1 MNVNTLIEA
10 MSRPGSVIC
19 RLPGPEKNWG
29 MFASPLRILEADCPE
44 MVRQVIAELEKCLAS
59 GHFAAG
65 FIAYEAAAAFDS
77 ALETWPLNGFPYI
90 WFGIYDKPPEPFCCP
105 EGIYAWSGALN
116 PELAEAEYAAMLAAV
131 KAEILAG
138 NIYQANYTFR
148 SRGGARFSPER
159 LFLSLY
165 SAHPVP
171 YAAYVNTG
179 KNMMVSLS
187 PELFIEKNGR
197 EVLSRPMKG
206 TVSRAENPDDDRQR
220 MQFLASDPKNLA
232 ENLMIVDMVRNDLG
246 RICIPGTVRAE
257 PLFDIN
263 TYETLHQM
271 TSDVRGE
278 LPANISLWELLSA
291 VFPAAS
297 ITGAP
302 KVSAM
307 SVIRRH
313 EQSPRKVYTGSI
325 GCFNPQDDCCLNV
338 AIRTLVTDDN
348 STELGIGG
356 GIVYDSRID
365 DEWQEA
371 LLKSRFTNL
380 AAPDFRI
387 LETMLWVHD
396 KGVWC
401 LAEHLRRAANSQ
413 RYFERNWNIGAVEMA
428 VAEAVGKCMAQK
440 FVRARIRLLVESDG
454 TPNVEIYP
462 FDHADSWSA
471 KPKLKLCSEP
481 TDSSDIF
488 LYHKTDCREFYN
500 RHFSRA
506 KTEGFDEVV
515 FFNERGELTE
525 GAISNIFVR
534 LDGKWY
540 TPPLSCGLL
549 PGIWREKMIAELAA
563 AEIPITQT
571 QLQHAEKIMIGN
583 SLRGGAEAKIH

>member
-44 MVRQVIAELEKCLAS
+44 MVRPVIAELEKCLAS

-116 PELAEAEYAAMLAAV
+116 PELTETEYGAMLAAV

-148 SRGGARFSPER
+148 NRGSARFSPER

-179 KNMMVSLS
+179 KNKMVSLS

-246 RICIPGTVRAE
+246 RICVPGTVRAE

-297 ITGAP
+297 IT
-302 KVSAM
+302 
-307 SVIRRH
+307 
-313 EQSPRKVYTGSI
+313 E
-325 GCFNPQDDCCLNV
+325 
-338 AIRTLVTDDN
+338 
-348 STELGIGG
+348 
-356 GIVYDSRID
+356 
-365 DEWQEA
+365 
-371 LLKSRFTNL
+371 
-380 AAPDFRI
+380 
-387 LETMLWVHD
+387 
-396 KGVWC
+396 
-401 LAEHLRRAANSQ
+401 
-413 RYFERNWNIGAVEMA
+413 
-428 VAEAVGKCMAQK
+428 
-440 FVRARIRLLVESDG
+440 
-454 TPNVEIYP
+454 
-462 FDHADSWSA
+462 
-471 KPKLKLCSEP
+471 
-481 TDSSDIF
+481 
-488 LYHKTDCREFYN
+488 
-500 RHFSRA
+500 
-506 KTEGFDEVV
+506 
-515 FFNERGELTE
+515 
-525 GAISNIFVR
+525 
-534 LDGKWY
+534 
-540 TPPLSCGLL
+540 
-549 PGIWREKMIAELAA
+549 
-563 AEIPITQT
+563 
-571 QLQHAEKIMIGN
+571 
-583 SLRGGAEAKIH
+583 